1 VVLPESIWAL
11 IPMLR
16 MLAMSVVMADNSLNH
31 SIEMSSLGL
40 SRCLEGGVETRGDE
54 IPRNEAAL

>member
-1 VVLPESIWAL
+1 
-11 IPMLR
+11 MLR
-16 MLAMSVVMADNSLNH
+16 MLAMSVVMADNSLNR

-40 SRCLEGGVETRGDE
+40 SRCLEGGVETRGDK